1 MTDDGATEIDP
12 STDLSITDIKFLE
25 AVRDINANPGEYG
38 GIEDGEVP
46 ASITAITEAT
56 DLTKPQIEY
65 RITPGDHKRGFE
77 VNGGAGLIR
86 IHSAQLVG
94 NRFGPKSAEIT
105 EKGEKALAEAK
116 RAHGLTDDGEPDATE
131 LATLQKR
138 LEDLDQQV
146 TDLQETVEKIEAIF
160 SRFDAEVDEVF
171 EGDITAA
178 DALSAAVLGMP
189 RHNTVIEAL
198 LGVDAREV
206 DEMTDEAIRAQVR
219 DTLGSDAGSR

>member
-1 MTDDGATEIDP
+1 MPTDGTTEIDP
-12 STDLSITDIKFLE
+12 STDLSIKDIKFLA
-25 AVRDINANPGEYG
+25 AVRDIDANPEEYEG
-38 GIEDGEVP
+38 TEDGEVP
-46 ASITAITEAT
+46 ATITAITAAT
-56 DLTKPQIEY
+56 DLSKPQIEY

-86 IHSAQLVG
+86 IHSARLVG

-116 RAHGLTDDGEPDATE
+116 RAHGLTDDETDGAE
-131 LATLQKR
+131 LASLQDH

-146 TDLQETVEKIEAIF
+146 TDLQETVEEIEAIF

-189 RHNTVIEAL
+189 RHNTVIEAI

-206 DEMTDEAIRAQVR
+206 DGMTDEEVRARVR
-219 DTLGSDAGSR
+219 DSLGGDPESR